1 MGGSLHAS
9 ELRSGGEGSE
19 VSTDADTRQTQM
31 TAETPAEIS
40 FSDEVRQSL
49 LELGRAVFDGDVISM
64 GHRRR
69 QQLRTLRSQFDDL
82 DYQTPDNDL
91 SEHFFDARRSRVGHL
106 QLPAEAATDLDD
118 ANDFVRALVEALV
131 RVLPGIDPSQRSS
144 VSWMLAR
151 HSSSVGAMPV
161 HRDEVDWVAEFNVS
175 RTSGAF
181 GGAIQVLDSE
191 GEVVAEKVLERPMD
205 GYVIDDARYRH
216 GVTPM
221 TMGSDQEHRDVL
233 IVRIRT
239 A

>member
-1 MGGSLHAS
+1 M
-9 ELRSGGEGSE
+9 
-19 VSTDADTRQTQM
+19 STDADTQQPQTS
-31 TAETPAEIS
+31 AAPPAEIS
-40 FSDEVRQSL
+40 FGDDVGRSLREV
-49 LELGRAVFDGDVISM
+49 GRAVFDGDVISM

-69 QQLRTLRSQFDDL
+69 EQLRVLRSQFDDL
-82 DYQTPDNDL
+82 EYQTPDNDL

-106 QLPAEAATDLDD
+106 QLPAEAATELDD
-118 ANDFVRALVEALV
+118 AKDFVRALVEALL
-131 RVLPGIDPSQRSS
+131 RVLPGADPSQRYS

-151 HSSSVGAMPV
+151 HSSNVGAMPV

-181 GGAIQVLDSE
+181 GGAIQIID
-191 GEVVAEKVLERPMD
+191 GEDNVVDEKVLERPMD

-221 TMGSDQEHRDVL
+221 TMGSDHEHRDVL

>member
-1 MGGSLHAS
+1 MGGSLDTS
-9 ELRSGGEGSE
+9 EVCSGGEGAV
-19 VSTDADTRQTQM
+19 VSTDAETQQPQT
-31 TAETPAEIS
+31 TARPPAEIS
-40 FSDEVRQSL
+40 FGDEVRQAL
-49 LELGRAVFDGDVISM
+49 AEGGRAVFDGDVIGM
-64 GHRRR
+64 GPRRR
-69 QQLRTLRSQFDDL
+69 EQLRTLRSQFEEL

-118 ANDFVRALVEALV
+118 ASDFVRALVEALL
-131 RVLPGIDPSQRSS
+131 RVLPGADPSQRYS

-151 HSSSVGAMPV
+151 HSSNVGAMPV

-181 GGAIQVLDSE
+181 GGAIQILDAE
-191 GEVVAEKVLERPMD
+191 DEVIDEKVLERPMD
-205 GYVIDDARYRH
+205 GYIIDDERYRH

-221 TMGSDQEHRDVL
+221 TMGSDHEHRDVL